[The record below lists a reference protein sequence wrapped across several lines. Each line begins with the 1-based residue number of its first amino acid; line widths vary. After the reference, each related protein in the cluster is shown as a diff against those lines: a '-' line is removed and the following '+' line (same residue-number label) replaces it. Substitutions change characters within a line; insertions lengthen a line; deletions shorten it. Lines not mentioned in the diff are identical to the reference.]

1 MKPNLNILI
10 RGEAF
15 RKFMEFKTKNV
26 GISKHLTYDIFHKNH
41 KYNIIE
47 DQKKALISNVIHIVK
62 PLKKIFNINLY
73 ISITIT
79 KQKYHQYIKKWL
91 KTLNIIANII
101 IYNNTLENQKE
112 TFLRDYNI
120 IKNNKNALFVCRIDL
135 FIKKKLNF
143 NNFNIDNFYVLS
155 PHHRIYSIYDI
166 VNDVIIYIP
175 ANNNNL
181 FINAIKLCSTDF
193 HSLYGILYNKFNI
206 SKNKLKFFYNYFII
220 ANTYNY
226 ENDIYYM
233 INRPQFKFQLNNEKV
248 CVFVDIPQSNTN
260 YLFYFFIKNSIK
272 QYLNSIKI
280 FTKLAIKN
288 NNNEYIKIT
297 KINNSLISELHI
309 PNTYKICILRDPY
322 NRFADIF
329 TTIITLG
336 VYDHYFNNKNIDI
349 YFYSMPNI
357 SKKKNIKYNYTS
369 RLYYLNNKFK
379 KYGIK
384 TPSDIFKLNNN
395 LHKKKILNN
404 IFLLPM
410 YKYITNK
417 NGDIIVD
424 KIFILEKLEK
434 QKYKQLSDFLEIDNI
449 KLPKINK
456 SEFKYELTTEDKYYI
471 RQHYKK
477 DFELYYKYLHK

>member
-15 RKFMEFKTKNV
+15 RKFMEYKTKKRIEPAYN
-26 GISKHLTYDIFHKNH
+26 LFH
-41 KYNIIE
+41 KYNKYDIIQ
-47 DQKKALISNVIHIVK
+47 DQKKALISNIIHIVK
-62 PLKKIFNINLY
+62 PLKQKFNINLY
-73 ISITIT
+73 ISIII
-79 KQKYHQYIKKWL
+79 KKNKYHQYIKKWL
-91 KTLNIIANII
+91 KKLNIITTII
-101 IYNNTLENQKE
+101 IYNNILENQKK

-120 IKNNKNALFVCRIDL
+120 IKNKKNALFVCRIDL
-135 FIKKKLNF
+135 FIKKKLNL
-143 NNFNIDNFYVLS
+143 NNFNIDNFYVLA
-155 PHHRIYSIYDI
+155 PNFRIDNFNL
-166 VNDVIIYIP
+166 VNDIIIYIP

-181 FINAIKLCSTDF
+181 FINAIKLCTIDF
-193 HSLYGILYNKFNI
+193 HLLYNILLYKFNI

-357 SKKKNIKYNYTS
+357 SKKNRFNYTS
-369 RLYYLNNKFK
+369 RLYNLNNKFK

-456 SEFKYELTTEDKYYI
+456 SEYKYQLTIEDKHYI
-471 RQHYKK
+471 RQYYKK
-477 DFELYYKYLHK
+477 DFEIYYKYLHK

>member
-15 RKFMEFKTKNV
+15 RKYMTGE

-73 ISITIT
+73 IIIVI
-79 KQKYHQYIKKWL
+79 KKKKYHQYIKKWL
-91 KTLNIIANII
+91 KKLNIIATII
-101 IYNNTLENQKE
+101 IYNDTLENQKE

-120 IKNNKNALFVCRIDL
+120 ITNKNNALFVCRIDL

-143 NNFNIDNFYVLS
+143 NNFNIDNFYVLA
-155 PHHRIYSIYDI
+155 PHHRINDNIYDF
-166 VNDVIIYIP
+166 VNDVIMYIP

-181 FINAIKLCSTDF
+181 FINAIKLCTKHF
-193 HSLYGILYNKFNI
+193 HFLYKILLYNFKIN
-206 SKNKLKFFYNYFII
+206 KNKLKFFFNYFMQSSS
-220 ANTYNY
+220 YDF
-226 ENDIYYM
+226 ENNIYYM
-233 INRPQFKFQLNNEKV
+233 INRPEFKNQLNNKKV
-248 CVFVDIPQSNTN
+248 HVFADIPQTNTT

-272 QYLNSIKI
+272 QNLHSNKVN
-280 FTKLAIKN
+280 TNLLLKN
-288 NNNEYIKIT
+288 NNSEYIKIS
-297 KINNSLISELHI
+297 KFNNSLISELHI

-336 VYDHYFNNKNIDI
+336 IYDHYFNNKNIDI
-349 YFYSMPNI
+349 YFYSIPNI
-357 SKKKNIKYNYTS
+357 HKKKNITYNYTS
-369 RLYYLNNKFK
+369 RLYNLNNKFK
-379 KYGIK
+379 KFGIK

-395 LHKKKILNN
+395 LYKKKILNN

-410 YKYITNK
+410 YKYITNES
-417 NGDIIVD
+417 GDIIVD

-434 QKYKQLSDFLEIDNI
+434 QKYKQLSDFLGIDNI

-456 SEFKYELTTEDKYYI
+456 SDYKYQLTTEDKHYI
-471 RQHYKK
+471 REHYKK